1 MSENEVIII
10 NGNDFKQLLV
20 QDFEKS
26 AFTVILGWLGEMDG
40 ETTEEDWRFN
50 THHSRLDG
58 KISCFSFQKVF
69 TTSPGPVYHKQ

>member
-1 MSENEVIII
+1 MSENQVIIS

-20 QDFEKS
+20 QDFVKS
-26 AFTVILGWLGEMDG
+26 AITVILGWLGEMDG

-58 KISCFSFQKVF
+58 KISCLSFQKVF
-69 TTSPGPVYHKQ
+69 TTSPGPVYPKQ

>member
-1 MSENEVIII
+1 MSENQVIIS

-20 QDFEKS
+20 QDFVKS
-26 AFTVILGWLGEMDG
+26 AITVILGWLGEMDG

-58 KISCFSFQKVF
+58 KISCLSFQKVF
-69 TTSPGPVYHKQ
+69 TTSPGHVYHKQ